1 MTRYC
6 RNPEPAAPAR
16 TVSKHPVLN
25 CPPNKPLAIPMSGLG
40 FMRQRRP
47 WLAAFALL
55 AFTARTLI
63 PAGFMPSGEGFFK
76 LQICPEGLST
86 QAFALLDP
94 HAAHHH
100 HHPTAADGTSPMPA
114 HDHRSWSSG
123 HCSFGALASTLQ
135 SFHSVSVAFA
145 LEIISAPALPQP
157 LRIAA
162 EHRFRIAQ
170 PRGPPFLV

>member
-1 MTRYC
+1 
-6 RNPEPAAPAR
+6 
-16 TVSKHPVLN
+16 
-25 CPPNKPLAIPMSGLG
+25 MSPFS

-55 AFTARTLI
+55 AFTVRMLI
-63 PAGFMPSGEGFFK
+63 PAGFMPSGDGFFK

-100 HHPTAADGTSPMPA
+100 HHPTSADGALPTPA
-114 HDHRSWSSG
+114 HDQGSSSSA

-135 SFHSVSVAFA
+135 SSHSVSVAFA
-145 LEIISAPALPQP
+145 LEIISTPALPEP